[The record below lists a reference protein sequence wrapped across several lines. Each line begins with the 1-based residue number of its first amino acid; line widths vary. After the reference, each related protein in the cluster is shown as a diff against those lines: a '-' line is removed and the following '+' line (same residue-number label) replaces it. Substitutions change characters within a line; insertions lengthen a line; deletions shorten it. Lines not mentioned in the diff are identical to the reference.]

1 MALRRSLH
9 DSMDPLIELALHAGN
24 WEDLDTIVSLE
35 NYLLR
40 ERNIPVV
47 LFAHV
52 KGGKPQIQIQD
63 TPGSVTTEHLRGM
76 LDIYRLLEEML
87 T

>member
-1 MALRRSLH
+1 MSPLVDLALR
-9 DSMDPLIELALHAGN
+9 AGN
-24 WEDLDTIVSLE
+24 WEDLEAIVSLE

-40 ERNIPVV
+40 ERGIPAI

-52 KGGKPQIQIQD
+52 KGGKPEVQIQD
-63 TPGSVTTEHLRGM
+63 LPGSVTTEHLRGL
-76 LDIYRLLEEML
+76 LDIYGVMEEML